1 MSGELLKL
9 HRDIAKR
16 ILSYGG
22 VYWENLTIHVP
33 RSQGKIVPE
42 ILAMNIAKELGGIT
56 ILDLNRIPIELML
69 EISEY
74 MGKKPKIFQF
84 GNKNIEIPEAQ
95 NIKIS
100 VEKIRESASIFSKI
114 MMTYVTNKWDEEEI
128 EREVMNLSD
137 VKELSNLMMILHT
150 PPKIH
155 EKIRMELKKMM
166 KDKGKINVIT
176 NVAGMVG
183 GIIVNP
189 VMLAPKGLAL
199 IQTII
204 NLKDKEDVNCQLMNK
219 IIEVTKPEVICKM
232 VEDEDSGILEALEK
246 EEFPLVLCNITNE
259 IYKPLEIFLTWSII
273 RSINKYGKTVILS
286 RADEIMMVEGLAEV
300 IRREA
305 KSRGVKMVYLFQNED
320 TEAWFGDK
328 SVIFDMKTSKL
339 LKAMENEKA
348 TYTSQ
353 LIEKLSKIRE
363 LERYG
368 ELGFVIR
375 YMSGSWN
382 LEKVNLG
389 GGVINKFKGALI
401 KALDKFM

>member
-1 MSGELLKL
+1 MSGKLLEL

-22 VYWENLTIHVP
+22 VYWENFTIHVP

-42 ILAMNIAKELGGIT
+42 ILAMNIARELGGIT
-56 ILDLNRIPIELML
+56 ILDLNRIPVELVL
-69 EISEY
+69 EVSEY

-150 PPKIH
+150 PSKIH
-155 EKIRMELKKMM
+155 EKIKMELKKVM
-166 KDKGKINVIT
+166 KDKGKIDVIT
-176 NVAGMVG
+176 NVAGIVG
-183 GIIVNP
+183 GMIVNP

-204 NLKDKEDVNCQLMNK
+204 NLKDKEDANCQLMNN
-219 IIEVTKPEVICKM
+219 IIEATKPEVICKM
-232 VEDEDSGILEALEK
+232 VEDEDSGILEALET
-246 EEFPLVLCNITNE
+246 EEFPIVLCNITNG

-273 RSINKYGKTVILS
+273 RSINKYGKTVIL
-286 RADEIMMVEGLAEV
+286 
-300 IRREA
+300 
-305 KSRGVKMVYLFQNED
+305 
-320 TEAWFGDK
+320 
-328 SVIFDMKTSKL
+328 
-339 LKAMENEKA
+339 
-348 TYTSQ
+348 
-353 LIEKLSKIRE
+353 
-363 LERYG
+363 
-368 ELGFVIR
+368 
-375 YMSGSWN
+375 
-382 LEKVNLG
+382 
-389 GGVINKFKGALI
+389 
-401 KALDKFM
+401 